1 MEARKDSLSTIK
13 LCRFCLAQGD
23 SLTSIYEK
31 RSTKN
36 TVNLSLKIFSCISV
50 EVFPSDR
57 RPTYIC
63 NRCKFFMEIS
73 YDFKNF
79 CRQADEHILQFIQ
92 NATPMTPM
100 TWPQSL
106 LKFFRLAN
114 KAPEAPVMKAV
125 IEGGTTV
132 QVTQESD
139 SDEEDDENVYN
150 VKIGDGSD
158 DGSKSARIKVITGA
172 DKEKAKPK
180 RGKGFASAPKLA
192 RHVRTHNDDRSFHCK
207 YCNKTFVKSHHLTR
221 HLRLKHRETIRTCRG
236 PFGESDQY
244 RCEQC
249 EDSFATQDEL
259 IYHSAIHATQNLICP
274 LCQEKF
280 EDVDAVTAHIKSHV
294 NGTEFMCD
302 LCELVFTSKE
312 KLDCHIGIAHD
323 EELRGSVPNLLDESS
338 TEMDVD
344 EDEEDSAINVKELD
358 DHMVVEIKKTSDY
371 LIPNAQEESSEKLEN
386 TNSEES
392 DCEPAP
398 ALPDLATALAYASKS
413 TGKEPA
419 APISIATVG
428 GATITKTVSTPP
440 KKDEKSENQ
449 TASILRKAEE
459 VKKKVIPQVAAEAI
473 AEKKS
478 NIKAE
483 NNSAGT
489 SDKSLRM
496 LEKDLQ
502 ELKRTHPR
510 NDAAKTPAKP
520 VETLRSRRAQI
531 HTSTPKPRTP
541 TDDRKIQV
549 MSRSPIPEKK
559 LPERRILTK
568 ENKEPKESK
577 DAKANNG
584 NAKEDKIAKEKE
596 AKEKEAKE
604 KEAKEKE
611 AKEKE
616 AKEREAK
623 EKEVKQKEVKEK
635 ETPKSVVKNGSDKS
649 HSEEGIRRSTR
660 PSKIKDYAKMIRDR
674 SQDSDEENDDSDD
687 TDDDEYKEVE
697 KPVETKARA
706 RRASVKTPAPKV
718 TPTPKSTPSPSTPA
732 PRKRGRP
739 RKDAVPPKVRK
750 EEVEDEEMDDDSES
764 EKEKPKTPA
773 PAEKQKENKST
784 SEPAPEVNKSA
795 TEQKPQNTL
804 VSPTGQTLK
813 KIPIKALPPGVK
825 PMPLPVNAR
834 TMGGELCEMQIG
846 KKVVKVQK
854 IVMTK
859 AEVEAMAKKGL
870 VEMKDGTMV
879 LKQGIKIPTSD
890 TVLKTSL
897 VGEDKESPSNKK
909 IAAPSRC
916 DFGEDV

>member
-36 TVNLSLKIFSCISV
+36 TINLSLKILSCVSV
-50 EVFPSDR
+50 EVFPSDKM
-57 RPTYIC
+57 PTYIC
-63 NRCKFFMEIS
+63 NRCKFFMELS

-92 NATPMTPM
+92 NATPITPM
-100 TWPQSL
+100 NWPQSL
-106 LKFFRLAN
+106 LKLFRLAN
-114 KAPEAPVMKAV
+114 KAPEVPLMKTV

-132 QVTQESD
+132 HVTAQESD
-139 SDEEDDENVYN
+139 TDEEDDENVYN

-158 DGSKSARIKVITGA
+158 DGSKSARVKVITGA
-172 DKEKAKPK
+172 DKEKGKPK
-180 RGKGFASAPKLA
+180 RGKGFPTAPKLA
-192 RHVRTHNDDRSFHCK
+192 KHVRAHNDDRSFPCK
-207 YCNKTFVKSHHLTR
+207 YCNKSFVKSHHLTR
-221 HLRLKHRETIRTCRG
+221 HLRQKHRETIRTCRG
-236 PFGESDQY
+236 PFGESDQF

-249 EDSFATQDEL
+249 EDTFATQDEL

-280 EDVDAVTAHIKSHV
+280 ENVDAVTAHIKSHV

-302 LCELVFTSKE
+302 LCELVFTTKE
-312 KLDCHIGIAHD
+312 KLDCHIGLAHD
-323 EELRGSVPNLLDESS
+323 EEIRSVPNLLQDESS
-338 TEMDVD
+338 TEMDVE
-344 EDEEDSAINVKELD
+344 EDEEDSAINVQELD

-371 LIPNAQEESSEKLEN
+371 LIPNAQEESEEKLDN

-392 DCEPAP
+392 DSDML
-398 ALPDLATALAYASKS
+398 LPDLATAIALAKNTGNASA
-413 TGKEPA
+413 E
-419 APISIATVG
+419 ISIATVG
-428 GATITKTVSTPP
+428 GATITKTMITP
-440 KKDEKSENQ
+440 KKQDNQ

-459 VKKKVIPQVAAEAI
+459 VKKMVIPQVASEPI
-473 AEKKS
+473 AEKKI
-478 NIKAE
+478 NNKTE

-510 NDAAKTPAKP
+510 NEAVKTPVKP
-520 VETLRSRRAQI
+520 LETLRARRAQI

-549 MSRSPIPEKK
+549 TSKSPIPEKK
-559 LPERRILTK
+559 IPERRVLTK
-568 ENKEPKESK
+568 ENKEPKESNGK
-577 DAKANNG
+577 PNNG
-584 NAKEDKIAKEKE
+584 NGKEDKLGKEKESKEKE
-596 AKEKEAKE
+596 AKDKE
-604 KEAKEKE
+604 K
-611 AKEKE
+611 
-616 AKEREAK
+616 EAK

-635 ETPKSVVKNGSDKS
+635 ETPKTIVKNGNDKS
-649 HSEEGIRRSTR
+649 SPEEGIRRSTR

-674 SQDSDEENDDSDD
+674 SQDSDEENYDSDD
-687 TDDDEYKEVE
+687 ADDEEYKEVE
-697 KPVETKARA
+697 KPVEPKPRA
-706 RRASVKTPAPKV
+706 RRASMKTPAPKA
-718 TPTPKSTPSPSTPA
+718 TPSPATPA

-739 RKDAVPPKVRK
+739 RKDAVAPKIRK
-750 EEVEDEEMDDDSES
+750 EELEDEEENDSES
-764 EKEKPKTPA
+764 EKEKPNTPVA
-773 PAEKQKENKST
+773 AEKQKENKNT
-784 SEPAPEVNKSA
+784 SEASEANMSVA
-795 TEQKPQNTL
+795 EQKPPSTL

-834 TMGGELCEMQIG
+834 TMGGEVCEMQIG

-879 LKQGIKIPTSD
+879 LKQGIKIPTSEAS
-890 TVLKTSL
+890 VLKTSL
-897 VGEDKESPSNKK
+897 VGEDKESPSKK

-916 DFGEDV
+916 DFGDDA